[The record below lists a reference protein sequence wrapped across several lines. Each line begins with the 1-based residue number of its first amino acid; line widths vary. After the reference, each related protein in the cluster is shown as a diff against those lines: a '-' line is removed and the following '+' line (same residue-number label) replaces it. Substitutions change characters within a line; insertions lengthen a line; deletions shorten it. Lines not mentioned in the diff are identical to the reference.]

1 MREVSISELEGL
13 EEGSFLLIDTRNE
26 DHVQYGSIP
35 GAIHIPEETLLENAE
50 RYAGG
55 LSPGRMLIV
64 YCQRGVRSVAV
75 AEALADFG
83 RESASLAGGYLAWLQ
98 AVTSEAGNGAK
109 KQEKAEDSIRE
120 KFHRQLF
127 SPFAKACKQYEL
139 IQDGDRIA
147 VCISGGKDSMLMA
160 KLFQELQR
168 HRKVAFELVFLVMD
182 PGYNNENRRLI
193 ERNAKALGIPIT
205 VFESTIFD
213 AVDTV
218 EKNPCYLCAR
228 MRRGYL
234 YSKAR
239 ELGCN
244 KIALGHHYDDVIET
258 ILMGMLQGGQI
269 QTMMPKLHST
279 HFDGMELIRPMYLI
293 READICKWRDWNELH
308 FLQCA
313 CHFTD
318 TCTTCHEDGTTSS
331 KRLETKKLIAA
342 LKESNPQVEANI
354 FKSVSNVNLSTVIA
368 YKKEGVR
375 HHFLDEYHVK

>member
-1 MREVSISELEGL
+1 MREVSISELERMD
-13 EEGSFLLIDTRNE
+13 ESSFLLIDTRSADN
-26 DHVQYGSIP
+26 VRYGMIP
-35 GAIHIPEETLLENAE
+35 GAIHIPETELMENAA
-50 RYAGG
+50 RYARE
-55 LSPGRMLIV
+55 LPDGRTLIV
-64 YCQRGVRSVAV
+64 YCQRGVRSIAV
-75 AEALADFG
+75 SEALADCG
-83 RESASLAGGYLAWLQ
+83 RESASLVGGYLAWLR
-98 AVTSEAGNGAK
+98 AITTKAEDM
-109 KQEKAEDSIRE
+109 QERQKKAEDSVRG
-120 KFHRQLF
+120 KFHKQLF
-127 SPFAKACKQYEL
+127 SPFAKACKEYRLME
-139 IQDGDRIA
+139 DGDRIA

-168 HRKVAFELVFLVMD
+168 HRKISFELLFLVMD
-182 PGYNNENRRLI
+182 PGYNDDNRRLL
-193 ERNAKALGIPIT
+193 EHNAKTLGIPIT

-213 AVDTV
+213 VVDTV

-234 YSKAR
+234 YSKAK

-258 ILMGMLQGGQI
+258 ILMGMLHGGQI
-269 QTMMPKLHST
+269 QTMMPKLHSSN
-279 HFDGMELIRPMYLI
+279 FDGMELIRPMYLV

-342 LKESNPQVEANI
+342 LKESNPQIEANI
-354 FKSVSNVNLSTVIA
+354 FKSVSNVNLNTVIA
-368 YKKEGVR
+368 YKKDGVR
-375 HHFLDEYHVK
+375 HHFLEEY

>member
-1 MREVSISELEGL
+1 MREVSLSELERM
-13 EEGSFLLIDTRNE
+13 EEGSFVLIDTRSTDN
-26 DHVQYGSIP
+26 VRYGMIP
-35 GAIHIPEETLLENAE
+35 GAIHIPETELMENAA
-50 RYAGG
+50 RYARE
-55 LSPGRMLIV
+55 LPDGRTLIV
-64 YCQRGVRSVAV
+64 YCQRGVRSIAV
-75 AEALADFG
+75 SEALADCG
-83 RESASLAGGYLAWLQ
+83 RESASLVGGYLAWLR
-98 AVTSEAGNGAK
+98 AVTTKAEDM
-109 KQEKAEDSIRE
+109 QEGQKKAEDSIRG
-120 KFHRQLF
+120 KFHKQLF
-127 SPFAKACKQYEL
+127 SPFAKACREYRLME
-139 IQDGDRIA
+139 DGDRIA

-168 HRKVAFELVFLVMD
+168 HRKISFELLFLVMD
-182 PGYNNENRRLI
+182 PGYNDDNRRLL
-193 ERNAKALGIPIT
+193 EHNAKTLGIPIT

-213 AVDTV
+213 VVDTV

-234 YSKAR
+234 YSKAK

-258 ILMGMLQGGQI
+258 ILMGMLHGGQI

-279 HFDGMELIRPMYLI
+279 NFDGMELIRPMYLV

-342 LKESNPQVEANI
+342 LKESNPQIEANI
-354 FKSVSNVNLSTVIA
+354 FKSVSNVNLNTVIA
-368 YKKEGVR
+368 YKKDGVR
-375 HHFLDEYHVK
+375 HHFLEEY

>member
-1 MREVSISELEGL
+1 MREV
-13 EEGSFLLIDTRNE
+13 
-26 DHVQYGSIP
+26 
-35 GAIHIPEETLLENAE
+35 AIHIPETELMENAA
-50 RYAGG
+50 RYARE
-55 LSPGRMLIV
+55 LPDGRTLIV
-64 YCQRGVRSVAV
+64 YCQRGVRSIAV
-75 AEALADFG
+75 SEALADCG
-83 RESASLAGGYLAWLQ
+83 RESASLVGGYLAWLR
-98 AVTSEAGNGAK
+98 AITTKAEDM
-109 KQEKAEDSIRE
+109 QERQKKAEDSVRG
-120 KFHRQLF
+120 KFHKQLF
-127 SPFAKACKQYEL
+127 SPFAKACKEYRLME
-139 IQDGDRIA
+139 DGDRIA

-168 HRKVAFELVFLVMD
+168 HRKISFELLFLVMD
-182 PGYNNENRRLI
+182 PGYNDDNRRLL
-193 ERNAKALGIPIT
+193 EHNAKTLGIPIT

-213 AVDTV
+213 VVDTV

-234 YSKAR
+234 YSKAK

-258 ILMGMLQGGQI
+258 ILMGMLHGGQI
-269 QTMMPKLHST
+269 QTMMPKLHSSN
-279 HFDGMELIRPMYLI
+279 FDGMELIRPMYLV

-342 LKESNPQVEANI
+342 LKESNPQIEANI
-354 FKSVSNVNLSTVIA
+354 FKSVSNVNLNTVIA
-368 YKKEGVR
+368 YKKDGVR
-375 HHFLDEYHVK
+375 HHFLEEY

>member
-1 MREVSISELEGL
+1 MREVSISELECM
-13 EEGSFLLIDTRNE
+13 EEGSFLLIDTRSAE
-26 DHVQYGSIP
+26 YVQYGMIP
-35 GAIHIPEETLLENAE
+35 GAIHIPETELMENAE
-50 RYAGG
+50 QYAGE
-55 LSPGRMLIV
+55 LPSDKTLIV
-64 YCQRGVRSVAV
+64 YCQRGVRSIA
-75 AEALADFG
+75 ASEALADCG
-83 RESASLAGGYLAWLQ
+83 RESASLVGGYLAWLR
-98 AVTSEAGNGAK
+98 AITTKAEDM
-109 KQEKAEDSIRE
+109 QEGQKKAEDSIRG
-120 KFHRQLF
+120 KFHKQLF
-127 SPFAKACKQYEL
+127 SPFAKACKEYRL
-139 IQDGDRIA
+139 IEDGDRIA

-168 HRKVAFELVFLVMD
+168 HRKVSFDLLFLVMD
-182 PGYNNENRRLI
+182 PGYNGDNRRLL
-193 ERNAKALGIPIT
+193 EYNAKTLGVPIT

-213 AVDTV
+213 VVDTV

-234 YSKAR
+234 YSKAK

-258 ILMGMLQGGQI
+258 ILMGMLHGGQI

-279 HFDGMELIRPMYLI
+279 HFEGMELIRPMYYI
-293 READICKWRDWNELH
+293 READICRWRDWNGLH

-342 LKESNPQVEANI
+342 LKEANPQVEANI
-354 FKSVSNVNLSTVIA
+354 FKSVSNVNLNTVIA
-368 YKKEGVR
+368 YKKDGVR
-375 HHFLDEYHVK
+375 HHFLEEYK